1 MLEKDNKKAST
12 KLKQTTDFLFKALFA
27 ILLSLSITSLM
38 VLYIDRL
45 PSNIIE
51 GGIATQ
57 DVRADQNYEILDITA
72 TNELKN
78 EAAKKSLIVY
88 NFDKKLVLE
97 KNKSITNS
105 FDKARIQIDDF
116 YATNPKAQKLSNAEQ
131 TKLRQNFQL
140 NLGLVLSDSDYRL
153 IQKDGFSEEL
163 EKAVIAILDSLQK
176 KPIILD
182 KSELVLREKSGI
194 ILRILDDQSDDIKE
208 EIVTDFSGILNL
220 EEAKKHFKKDNLPTI
235 QTKYNLEFIEP
246 IKFRTALKLI
256 PNLIK
261 VNITVDKIETDNR
274 KESARSNVQSVIY
287 KLQKGQTIV
296 RRGDRYDQRH
306 VTILD
311 GIRDSRLQTNIILK
325 FLGVFSLVLLTLLIT
340 YTFAYKTIKKFKPT
354 RKDLNFLGLMLILFL
369 AILRLGSFIASS
381 MQDSMPFTVDI
392 TTFYYVIPVAAA
404 AMMVRFILNA
414 ETALIFSIILSFFS
428 GLFLEHSYEIT
439 TYYFLSSVAAA
450 YLIGHV
456 ERRSTVLTRGVYI
469 GVVNVGLVLSLNVIN
484 TISTAVTVDI
494 QFLITNCLFAF
505 AGGILASLFLLA
517 ISPIMEAVFNYT
529 TNIQLLELA
538 NMNHPLLREM
548 LVRAPGTHHHS
559 QLVGI
564 LAESGARAIGANS
577 LLARVGSYYHDIGKM
592 KKPQYFIENQKGENP
607 HDHLAPSMSAL
618 IIDAHVKDGI
628 EMAKEYKL
636 PHVIAN
642 FIPEHQGTKLIGFFY
657 HKALKEAGDA
667 KDKVDERSYRYNGP
681 RPQSREAGVVMLA
694 DTIESAV
701 RSMPD
706 KSPQKIRP
714 QVEKLV
720 NAHFVDGQ
728 LDECD
733 LTLRDLHVI
742 VDAFVKILI
751 GIYHQ
756 RVEYPEDIKKTDT
769 SSEDNDQEQQTT
781 KNKDVQS
788 SSQVSNISPL
798 FKEKRK

>member
-1 MLEKDNKKAST
+1 
-12 KLKQTTDFLFKALFA
+12 
-27 ILLSLSITSLM
+27 
-38 VLYIDRL
+38 
-45 PSNIIE
+45 
-51 GGIATQ
+51 
-57 DVRADQNYEILDITA
+57 
-72 TNELKN
+72 
-78 EAAKKSLIVY
+78 
-88 NFDKKLVLE
+88 
-97 KNKSITNS
+97 
-105 FDKARIQIDDF
+105 
-116 YATNPKAQKLSNAEQ
+116 
-131 TKLRQNFQL
+131 
-140 NLGLVLSDSDYRL
+140 
-153 IQKDGFSEEL
+153 
-163 EKAVIAILDSLQK
+163 
-176 KPIILD
+176 
-182 KSELVLREKSGI
+182 
-194 ILRILDDQSDDIKE
+194 
-208 EIVTDFSGILNL
+208 
-220 EEAKKHFKKDNLPTI
+220 
-235 QTKYNLEFIEP
+235 
-246 IKFRTALKLI
+246 
-256 PNLIK
+256 
-261 VNITVDKIETDNR
+261 
-274 KESARSNVQSVIY
+274 
-287 KLQKGQTIV
+287 
-296 RRGDRYDQRH
+296 
-306 VTILD
+306 
-311 GIRDSRLQTNIILK
+311 
-325 FLGVFSLVLLTLLIT
+325 
-340 YTFAYKTIKKFKPT
+340 
-354 RKDLNFLGLMLILFL
+354 
-369 AILRLGSFIASS
+369 
-381 MQDSMPFTVDI
+381 
-392 TTFYYVIPVAAA
+392 
-404 AMMVRFILNA
+404 
-414 ETALIFSIILSFFS
+414 
-428 GLFLEHSYEIT
+428 
-439 TYYFLSSVAAA
+439 
-450 YLIGHV
+450 
-456 ERRSTVLTRGVYI
+456 
-469 GVVNVGLVLSLNVIN
+469 LNVIN

-657 HKALKEAGDA
+657 HKALKEAGEE

-756 RVEYPEDIKKTDT
+756 RVEYPEEIKKTDT
-769 SSEDNDQEQQTT
+769 SSEANDQEQKTT